1 MSVLNEWRCEKM
13 KFLSFYDYKSF
24 ANAVLE
30 ECYNIRNGENS
41 ISIIAKY
48 NDAREIIKE
57 LLRNDFSIGEICE
70 LESSDCSGYTSEY
83 IISICNFDGEYEI
96 WCEPMKRD
104 NEYIDDEAI
113 ITFILDDCSSRV
125 ISHCISQY
133 KYDVHIGKEDDHP
146 SLSCS
151 ECEQD
156 DGEIDLHSFSVSKNS
171 DDGYCSFS
179 FYTSENLSKK
189 DINDILKSL
198 KWD

>member
-1 MSVLNEWRCEKM
+1 MKGGRKM
-13 KFLSFYDYKSF
+13 KFLSFDNYKSF

-30 ECYNIRNGENS
+30 ECYNIRNGENR

-57 LLRNDFSIGEICE
+57 LLRNDFSIAEIFE
-70 LESSDCSGYTSEY
+70 LESPDCSGYTSEY
-83 IISICNFDGEYEI
+83 IISICNFNGEYEI

-113 ITFILDDCSSRV
+113 ITFILGDCSSRI

-133 KYDVHIGKEDDHP
+133 KYDVHIGEEDDRS

-151 ECEQD
+151 GCD
-156 DGEIDLHSFSVSKNS
+156 DESDLHSFSVSKNS
-171 DDGYCSFS
+171 DNGYYHFS

-189 DINDILKSL
+189 DINDILQSL
-198 KWD
+198 KLD